1 MKRTV
6 GILTGVLAFLA
17 IVFGVSMLLAAIGWP
32 LSTERLQTLIAQSR
46 QIPAMLFLV
55 LSALICMTIGIVI
68 LYGMIGNHF
77 NRRTSALLEK
87 NALGETQVSFAT
99 LAQIAERALKN
110 RNDVKNFKTKV
121 YAVGNSIRIDVRA
134 VTAPTVSLLE
144 LTHTLQDEI
153 SAAIF
158 QICGTEIG
166 SVNVTVD
173 QADLPPKGI

>member
-1 MKRTV
+1 MTV
-6 GILTGVLAFLA
+6 GIL
-17 IVFGVSMLLAAIGWP
+17 
-32 LSTERLQTLIAQSR
+32 
-46 QIPAMLFLV
+46 
-55 LSALICMTIGIVI
+55 I

-99 LAQIAERALKN
+99 LAQIADRILKD
-110 RNDVKNFKTKV
+110 RNDVKSSKTKV

-153 SAAIF
+153 RTAIRE
-158 QICGTEIG
+158 ICGTEVG

-173 QADLPPKGI
+173 QTEIPPKRI